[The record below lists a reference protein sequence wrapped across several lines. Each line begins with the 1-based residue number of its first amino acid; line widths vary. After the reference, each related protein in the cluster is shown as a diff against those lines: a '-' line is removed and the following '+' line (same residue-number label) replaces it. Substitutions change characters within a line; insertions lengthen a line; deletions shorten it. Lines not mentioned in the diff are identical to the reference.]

1 MLHWNEVNFVKIF
14 LHHKS
19 FGAKK
24 FCNVKYFNYLLG
36 LHYIIL
42 IGNNYIYCHN
52 YKQTQIGNC
61 RLMKWLLVLIKIEL
75 TVWSEWY
82 YSFFWRNS
90 PGTLPGLGPMT
101 SLNISF
107 LPTPLRPGPTLT
119 WAHFPPNGMSF
130 PILFSCCIHR
140 YSNKREIERLTHIS
154 THTNN
159 KAAYMIA
166 LQTFTFILK
175 Q

>member
-1 MLHWNEVNFVKIF
+1 MCWVDRIRWSGTLVWRQINICSTSHHQNKVGSFCYIEGRSFLFKIF

-42 IGNNYIYCHN
+42 IGNNNIYCHN

-101 SLNISF
+101 SLIISF
-107 LPTPLRPGPTLT
+107 LPTPFRLGTHPDLGPCSSL
-119 WAHFPPNGMSF
+119 G
-130 PILFSCCIHR
+130 
-140 YSNKREIERLTHIS
+140 
-154 THTNN
+154 
-159 KAAYMIA
+159 
-166 LQTFTFILK
+166 
-175 Q
+175 